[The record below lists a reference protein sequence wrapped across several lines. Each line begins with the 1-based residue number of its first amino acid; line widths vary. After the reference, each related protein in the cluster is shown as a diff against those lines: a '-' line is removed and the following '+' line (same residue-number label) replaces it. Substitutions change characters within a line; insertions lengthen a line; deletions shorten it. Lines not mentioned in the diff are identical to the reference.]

1 MAAKDLLFDQEARRS
16 LKIGVDAL
24 ADAVKVTLGPR
35 GRNVA
40 IDKKWGPP
48 TVTHDGVTV
57 AKEIEL
63 PEHFENMGA
72 QLLKQAATKT
82 NDVAGDGTTTATIL
96 AQAIVT
102 GGLRNL
108 AAGANPLGLKR
119 GIEKATDVA
128 VAELKKLA
136 TPLKGHD
143 DIAKVATIS
152 ANDAEI
158 GEMLAAAMDR
168 VGRDGVITVE
178 EGKGLRVEV
187 EYTEGMSFDRG
198 YISPYFVTDAA
209 TMIAENEEPYVLI
222 TDKKISAIADVVPVL
237 EQIIQSGRRNLV
249 IIAEDVDGEALATMV
264 VNKMRGILNIIA
276 VKAPGFGDRRKEM
289 LQDIAVLTGGTV
301 ISEEIGKKLEAAT
314 IADLGEARKVTSTKD
329 DTTIVEGRG
338 SSDAIQGRVGQIKAQ
353 IDETTSDYDR
363 EKLQERLAKLSGGVA
378 VIKVGA
384 ATEVELKEKKAR
396 VEDALHATRAAVEEG
411 IIPGGGVSLLSAAR
425 AVNTLDLK
433 GDEATGVAILTRALE
448 EPLRQ
453 LANNAGLDGSV
464 VIGEVRKRQESGNTN
479 LGFDVLAEEYI
490 DMVERGIIDP
500 AKVTRSA
507 LENAASVGAIL
518 LTTDALISEFP
529 EKNPPAARPVV
540 WVAWV
545 AWAVWAAWAA

>member
-1 MAAKDLLFDQEARRS
+1 MPAKDLIFEESARRQ
-16 LKIGVDAL
+16 LKSGIDAL
-24 ADAVKVTLGPR
+24 AQAVRVTLGPR

-63 PEHFENMGA
+63 PEHFQNMGA

-96 AQAIVT
+96 AQAIVN

-158 GEMLAAAMDR
+158 GEMLAEAMDR

-198 YISPYFVTDAA
+198 YISPYFVTDSA
-209 TMIAENEEPYVLI
+209 TMI
-222 TDKKISAIADVVPVL
+222 
-237 EQIIQSGRRNLV
+237 
-249 IIAEDVDGEALATMV
+249 
-264 VNKMRGILNIIA
+264 
-276 VKAPGFGDRRKEM
+276 
-289 LQDIAVLTGGTV
+289 
-301 ISEEIGKKLEAAT
+301 
-314 IADLGEARKVTSTKD
+314 
-329 DTTIVEGRG
+329 
-338 SSDAIQGRVGQIKAQ
+338 
-353 IDETTSDYDR
+353 
-363 EKLQERLAKLSGGVA
+363 
-378 VIKVGA
+378 
-384 ATEVELKEKKAR
+384 
-396 VEDALHATRAAVEEG
+396 
-411 IIPGGGVSLLSAAR
+411 
-425 AVNTLDLK
+425 
-433 GDEATGVAILTRALE
+433 
-448 EPLRQ
+448 
-453 LANNAGLDGSV
+453 
-464 VIGEVRKRQESGNTN
+464 
-479 LGFDVLAEEYI
+479 
-490 DMVERGIIDP
+490 
-500 AKVTRSA
+500 
-507 LENAASVGAIL
+507 
-518 LTTDALISEFP
+518 
-529 EKNPPAARPVV
+529 
-540 WVAWV
+540 
-545 AWAVWAAWAA
+545 